1 MISPRISPRL
11 LWVIF
16 AKESLDNLRDRR
28 SLFLALVYPFIGAVL
43 LGMLVSMVGGMLK
56 GQGDSRLYL
65 SVLGQYNA
73 PELMRYLHANKV
85 TVVPAPISPHE
96 AVRTGRTDAVLI
108 VPVNFNDRMQ
118 AGRPADVDIV
128 INATRLSTVITVSR
142 IAELLRKFAG
152 DIADERLTA
161 RGVNPETAT
170 PIKINTVNV
179 GQARNLAGFFLN
191 MLPPFIIFT
200 IFVGGVYM
208 AIDTTAGERERGSI
222 EPLLTNPVARWELM
236 SGKAAATL
244 LFTMIAVGL
253 QLLAFKG
260 MFEIVSSERYG
271 VNINPGWS
279 QFIGIFLICVPLM
292 MFAVALQVIVATVSR
307 SIKETQTYLGLLPL
321 IPSLPGMV
329 LVFVPLKAEL
339 WMAAIPTFG
348 QILIMGRLVREEP
361 LIWSHVAVSAGVTV
375 AIALALFAAAAR
387 LYERDGLVFSN

>member
-1 MISPRISPRL
+1 MIRPHL

-28 SLFLALVYPFIGAVL
+28 SLFLALVYPFIGALL
-43 LGMLVSMVGGMLK
+43 LGLLVSMVGGMLK
-56 GQGDSRLYL
+56 GQGEQRLFL
-65 SVLGQYNA
+65 SVLGADNA
-73 PELMRYLHANKV
+73 PDLMAFLNANGV
-85 TVVPAPISPHE
+85 NVLPPPGDPYD
-96 AVRTGRTDAVLI
+96 AVRSGRDDAVLI
-108 VPVNFNDRMQ
+108 VPRHFPDRLRE
-118 AGRPADVDIV
+118 ARTADVEIV

-142 IAELLRKFAG
+142 VAELLRKYSGA
-152 DIADERLTA
+152 IADERLTA
-161 RGVNPETAT
+161 KGVDPEAAT
-170 PIKINTVNV
+170 PVRINTVNV

-222 EPLLTNPVARWELM
+222 EPLLTNPVARGELM

-244 LFTMIAVGL
+244 LFTMIAVSI

-271 VNINPGWS
+271 VNVNPGWM
-279 QFIGIFLICVPLM
+279 QFVGIFLVCIPLM

-329 LVFVPLKAEL
+329 LVFVPLKAKL
-339 WMAAIPTFG
+339 WMAGIPTFG

-361 LIWSHVAVSAGVTV
+361 LIWSHVAVSAVSTT
-375 AIALALFAAAAR
+375 AIALLLFCAAAR
-387 LYERDGLVFSN
+387 LYERDSLVFSH